1 MTLPK
6 KSYNHTRLK
15 NGGMH
20 VSIEDK
26 IKDLQE
32 RTSALRLGGGEK
44 RIEAQHEK
52 GKLTARERIDMLLDA
67 GSFQEIGLFRKHRV
81 TDFGMEKLDV
91 PADGVITGYGTIDGK
106 LVYVYAQ
113 DFTVMGG
120 SLGEVHAN
128 KISRLLD
135 MAGRMG
141 APVIGLND
149 SGGARI
155 QEGVDSLKGYGDIFF
170 RNTLYSGVVP
180 QITAILGPCAG
191 GAVYSP
197 SIGDF
202 IVMVK
207 DISFM
212 FITGPE
218 VVKEVLSEDVSFEE
232 LGGAVVHSK
241 RSGMAHFVCDDEE
254 ECFATI
260 RDLVSYLPS
269 NNLEEPPMV
278 DTGDDPLR
286 TEPKLNDIIPV
297 DPQKPYDIKKVIE
310 EVADNGEFLEVH
322 PSYAMN
328 IVVGFARMN
337 GRTVGIVANQ
347 PKVLAGCLDIDSSD
361 KAAGFIRFCDAFNI
375 PLVTFV
381 DVPGYLPGTVQ
392 EHGGVIR
399 HGAKLLYAYSEA
411 TVPKITIFVRKAY
424 GGAYIGM
431 CSKHLGA
438 DIVYA
443 LPTTEIAV
451 MGPEGAANIIHRRE
465 LMEGGVEYLSEEYL
479 ARRKAKGEEYR
490 SKFATPYVAAQ
501 RGYVDE
507 VIAASDLRPKIVAAL
522 ESLVTKREARP
533 AKKHGNIPL

>member
-1 MTLPK
+1 
-6 KSYNHTRLK
+6 
-15 NGGMH
+15 
-20 VSIEDK
+20 
-26 IKDLQE
+26 
-32 RTSALRLGGGEK
+32 
-44 RIEAQHEK
+44 
-52 GKLTARERIDMLLDA
+52 
-67 GSFQEIGLFRKHRV
+67 
-81 TDFGMEKLDV
+81 MEKNDV
-91 PADGVITGYGTIDGK
+91 PADGVVTGYGTIDGR
-106 LVYVYAQ
+106 LVYIYAQ

-128 KISRLLD
+128 KITRLLD
-135 MAGRMG
+135 MAGKMG
-141 APVIGLND
+141 APLIGLND

-202 IVMVK
+202 IFMVK
-207 DISFM
+207 GISYM

-218 VVKEVLSEDVSFEE
+218 VVKEVLSEDVSFED
-232 LGGAVVHSK
+232 LGGAVVHGRK
-241 RSGMAHFVCDDEE
+241 SGMAHFVCDDEE
-254 ECFATI
+254 ECLASI
-260 RDLVSYLPS
+260 RELLSFLPS
-269 NNLEEPPMV
+269 NNLEEAPFVEM
-278 DTGDDPLR
+278 GDDPMR
-286 TEPKLNDIIPV
+286 TDAALNEIIPV
-297 DPQKPYDIKKVIE
+297 NPQKPYDIKKVIE
-310 EVADNGEFLEVH
+310 SVVDGGDFLEVH
-322 PSYAMN
+322 AMFAMS

-337 GRTVGIVANQ
+337 GRTIGIIANQ
-347 PKVLAGCLDIDSSD
+347 AKVLAGCLDIDSSD

-375 PLVTFV
+375 PIVTFV

-392 EHGGVIR
+392 EHGGIIR
-399 HGAKLLYAYSEA
+399 HGAKLLFAYSEA

-438 DIVYA
+438 DIAYA

-479 ARRKAKGEEYR
+479 AKRKVKGEEYR
-490 SKFATPYVAAQ
+490 DKFATPYIAAQ

-507 VIAASDLRPKIVAAL
+507 VIAASDMRPKIIAAL
-522 ESLVTKREARP
+522 DSLATKREARP
-533 AKKHGNIPL
+533 SKKHGNIPL

>member
-1 MTLPK
+1 
-6 KSYNHTRLK
+6 
-15 NGGMH
+15 MH
-20 VSIEDK
+20 LAIEDK
-26 IKDLQE
+26 IKEMQQ
-32 RTSALRLGGGEK
+32 RTSALQMGGGEK
-44 RIEAQHEK
+44 RIAAQHEK
-52 GKLTARERIDMLLDA
+52 GKLTARERLDMLLDP

-81 TDFGMEKLDV
+81 TDFGMESMEV
-91 PADGVITGYGTIDGK
+91 PADGVITGYGTIDGR
-106 LVYVYAQ
+106 LVYVFAQ

-135 MAGRMG
+135 MAGKMG

-170 RNTLYSGVVP
+170 RNTIYSGVVP

-202 IVMVK
+202 IFMVK

-218 VVKEVLSEDVSFEE
+218 VVKEVLSEDVSFED
-232 LGGAVVHSK
+232 LGGASVHSK
-241 RSGMAHFVCDDEE
+241 KSGMAHFVCEDEE
-254 ECFATI
+254 ECLASI
-260 RDLVSYLPS
+260 RELIGYLPS
-269 NNLEEPPMV
+269 NNLEEAPVV
-278 DTGDDPLR
+278 DGGDDPMR

-297 DPQKPYDIKKVIE
+297 DPQKPYDMKKVIE
-310 EVADNGEFLEVH
+310 EVVDNAEFLEVH
-322 PSYAMN
+322 PSFAMN
-328 IVVGFARMN
+328 IVVGFARLN
-337 GRTVGIVANQ
+337 GRTTGIIANQ
-347 PKVLAGCLDIDSSD
+347 PRVLAGCLDIDSSD

-438 DIVYA
+438 DIAFA

-479 ARRKAKGEEYR
+479 ARRKVKGEEYKQ
-490 SKFATPYVAAQ
+490 KFATPYIAAQ

-507 VIAASDLRPKIVAAL
+507 VIAASDLRPKIISAL

-533 AKKHGNIPL
+533 SKKHGNIPL